1 MVITSEYSTGMIRTS
16 LTAQPRRGT
25 VYAAKAIVFAA
36 VTLVISLFT
45 SFVAFFVG
53 QALLSGKGVAASLF
67 HTVTIPANANVNCPG
82 GGPGS
87 GPALHR
93 DVLRHRRD
101 LTASTVLDRDHRHRA
116 VRHGRRADRVRRR
129 LDHPAHG
136 GHDRLVIA
144 LMFVLPIIEHTLPD
158 NWRWDIM
165 RFLPDAASQVVS
177 VTDRRQRPRHLWSA
191 WPQFGVTALWARGP
205 GRDRRLPVPQAR
217 RIGAGL
223 DNGYHR
229 TTERAALL
237 PASGRRP
244 GRAGGAIAS
253 EFTKLRSVR
262 STYWTLGG
270 LFIVSVG
277 LGLAITAGT
286 AANMVNNP
294 RNKAGFDATQI
305 SLGAFF
311 ELGQLIIAVIGAMV
325 ITSEYSTGMIRTS
338 LTAQPRRGVVYAAK
352 AIAFTA
358 VTLVISLVTSFV
370 AFFVGQTM
378 YSGKGVAASL
388 FHTVT
393 IPANAMVNCLGGG
406 GGSVPDNHGPG
417 AAPGCGHL
425 VVTFSGT
432 DVITASTVLTAIIG
446 TALFVTIVALIAFG
460 VGSIV
465 RHTAGTIAIVIA
477 LMFIVPILEQTAA
490 ERLAQRHHAVP
501 AGRRQ
506 PGRLHHDRGNG
517 PGHLWS
523 AWPQLGVTALW
534 AVVLIGIGAYLF
546 RKRDA

>member
-1 MVITSEYSTGMIRTS
+1 MATIAPPNVRLSS
-16 LTAQPRRGT
+16 LPP
-25 VYAAKAIVFAA
+25 AA
-36 VTLVISLFT
+36 
-45 SFVAFFVG
+45 
-53 QALLSGKGVAASLF
+53 
-67 HTVTIPANANVNCPG
+67 
-82 GGPGS
+82 
-87 GPALHR
+87 
-93 DVLRHRRD
+93 
-101 LTASTVLDRDHRHRA
+101 
-116 VRHGRRADRVRRR
+116 GR
-129 LDHPAHG
+129 
-136 GHDRLVIA
+136 
-144 LMFVLPIIEHTLPD
+144 
-158 NWRWDIM
+158 
-165 RFLPDAASQVVS
+165 
-177 VTDRRQRPRHLWSA
+177 
-191 WPQFGVTALWARGP
+191 
-205 GRDRRLPVPQAR
+205 
-217 RIGAGL
+217 AGL
-223 DNGYHR
+223 
-229 TTERAALL
+229 
-237 PASGRRP
+237 
-244 GRAGGAIAS
+244 GGAIAS

-270 LFIVSVG
+270 LFVVSVG

-294 RNKAGFDATQI
+294 QNKAGFDATQI

-352 AIAFTA
+352 AISFTA
-358 VTLVISLVTSFV
+358 VTLVISLVTAFV

-406 GGSVPDNHGPG
+406 GGSVPDNRGPG

-432 DVITASTVLTAIIG
+432 DVITASTVLTAILG

-477 LMFIVPILEQTAA
+477 LMFIVPILEQTLPSDWRNDLMRFLPDAA
-490 ERLAQRHHAVP
+490 NQVVSTTIA
-501 AGRRQ
+501 
-506 PGRLHHDRGNG
+506 GNG

-534 AVVLIGIGAYLF
+534 AVALVGIGAYLF